1 MPLSDAFNPT
11 ISVMPAETHNVCRGG
26 RQRSWPALFTQK
38 REFLRRAENK
48 TYIEFVR
55 SQSGDGKEAENEDE
69 GKGEDEEYGE
79 NVDQDEHESDEAVEQ
94 DGYIESEEQN
104 PVRVFMEGCVGEQR
118 TLKYHD
124 QVDQVLGFCDRN
136 VGNSQKHVALL
147 DDRCKGDCSSEPRGY
162 SRPYLGPLTAPE
174 LQAELEKT
182 VIYPQS
188 AHWTPS

>member
-1 MPLSDAFNPT
+1 
-11 ISVMPAETHNVCRGG
+11 MPADTHNACRGA
-26 RQRSWPALFTQK
+26 RQRSWPALFTQR
-38 REFLRRAENK
+38 REFDGKAENS

-55 SQSGDGKEAENEDE
+55 FQSSDGKEAENEDE
-69 GKGEDEEYGE
+69 EFGE

-147 DDRCKGDCSSEPRGY
+147 DDRCQGNCRSEPQGY
-162 SRPYLGPLTAPE
+162 SRPYLGPLTAPL
-174 LQAELEKT
+174 LQEELEKT
-182 VIYPQS
+182 VIYPQA